1 MMFKVILDSTLY
13 DYEERQYTS
22 KLQAIKKFKDLKNKH
37 IEEDLFNTQSNY
49 THTLLL
55 REVELNHRG
64 VVNKFKTL
72 SIFHKEKK
80 EV

>member
-13 DYEERQYTS
+13 EFEEHQYTS
-22 KLQAIKKFKDLKNKH
+22 KLQAIKKFRDLKNKH
-37 IEEDLFNTQSNY
+37 IKEDLFSTQSNY